1 MSCNERFPLELT
13 LMARKSSLP
22 YSRVSTMVAVDDEDA
37 EVSTVAEDDSLPG
50 DMTIFVPTTMS
61 V

>member
-1 MSCNERFPLELT
+1 
-13 LMARKSSLP
+13 MARKSSLP